1 MSLLCTLPSASYNKV
16 ICALQQCLCLLAGN
30 VVQSLTLS
38 IIVPLT
44 IAAFTLDLPYI
55 SDAPELGKNFIIGTT
70 VLLSGLFVYNSN
82 KYLPALKSKLGSK
95 DP

>member
-1 MSLLCTLPSASYNKV
+1 MSLACTLLPASYSKV
-16 ICALQQCLCLLAGN
+16 RCALQRFLCLLAGN

-44 IAAFTLDLPYI
+44 IAAFTLPLPYI
-55 SDAPELGKNFIIGTT
+55 SDAPQLGTNFIIGTT

-95 DP
+95 DS